1 MIVVVIAG
9 GSGTRLWPLST
20 HDQPKHLL
28 KLTNE
33 RSLLQN
39 TYDRV
44 SELSQDI
51 FVVPEA
57 SHAGEVYEQLP
68 EVPKQNF
75 LVEPARRGTASC
87 VILALSQIKKA
98 GLSNQAILFLW
109 GDHLIRD
116 RQGFARAARQ
126 VADLAEA
133 TKKLV
138 FLGVEPTYPSTGFGY
153 IHKGDSINNGFKNA
167 YELKQFVEKPDK
179 ERAEHFFESG
189 EYLWNMGYL
198 TGTLETFEREIQEHA
213 ARLWGDYQ
221 QLLESDDPKK
231 IYMDFEGE
239 AIDTALSEHVPD
251 ALVVPGTFD
260 WIDIGS
266 FQDLHGVSHQ
276 DEKGNHIKGAQ
287 VMIEHTSNSYIQN
300 EKDTP
305 LAVVGLDNIVVVVN
319 GNGILVANKN
329 YAQAVGDVAKK
340 VQAGKS
346 KT

>member
-1 MIVVVIAG
+1 MPIVIVVIIAG

-44 SELSQDI
+44 KELSKNI

-57 SHAGEVYEQLP
+57 SHADEVFEQLP
-68 EVPKQNF
+68 EVPRANVI
-75 LVEPARRGTASC
+75 VEPARRGTASC
-87 VILALSQIKKA
+87 VILALSKIKKA
-98 GLSNQAILFLW
+98 GLPNQAILLLW

-116 RQGFARAARQ
+116 RQGFVRTAKQ

-153 IHKGDSINNGFKNA
+153 IHKGQSLNNGFKNA
-167 YELKQFVEKPDK
+167 YVLKQFVEKPDRD
-179 ERAEHFFESG
+179 RAEHFFESG

-213 ARLWGDYQ
+213 SKLWGYYQ
-221 QLLESDDPKK
+221 QLLEADDPQK

-266 FQDLHGVSHQ
+266 FQDLHGISHR
-276 DEKGNHIKGAQ
+276 DEKGNHVKGDR
-287 VMIEHTSNSYIQN
+287 VMIEQTSNSYIQN
-300 EKDTP
+300 QQDTP
-305 LAVVGLDNIVVVVN
+305 LAVVGLDNVVVVVN

-329 YAQAVGDVAKK
+329 YAQAVGEIAKK
-340 VQAGKS
+340 IQS
-346 KT
+346 